1 MSITAGLQNFI
12 YLKIICVERPLFVWY
27 NVPVKMNLKTGVVKM
42 KKLLSLLLVIC
53 MCLCMG
59 ACGSKDTN
67 SDDKTPQKNAGQD
80 VTNPSGEKEKD
91 ADAKGTDG
99 STEEPVNIEELPA
112 DEHTTSFF
120 KKLPEEMYF
129 SSGVGGW
136 ATVLTINPN
145 GTFKGEFH
153 DSEMGVTG
161 DKFPNGT
168 YYRCS
173 FTGQFSTPIPLDQ
186 YTYISTVEN
195 LTIQTPVGEITYEDG
210 VKYENSTPYGLENA
224 KEVVFYL
231 PGAPAN
237 TLSDSFLSWVTPH
250 YTVGD
255 SLPEGVYGMY
265 SFNDEAGFVG
275 KK

>member
-1 MSITAGLQNFI
+1 
-12 YLKIICVERPLFVWY
+12 
-27 NVPVKMNLKTGVVKM
+27 M
-42 KKLLSLLLVIC
+42 KKLLSLVLVIC
-53 MCLCMG
+53 MCLCVS
-59 ACGSKDTN
+59 ACGNKDN
-67 SDDKTPQKNAGQD
+67 STDSKTPETNTKQD
-80 VTNPSGEKEKD
+80 TTEPSAKEKKSTDSID
-91 ADAKGTDG
+91 ADG
-99 STEEPVNIEELPA
+99 STDKPVKIEELPA

-120 KKLPEEMYF
+120 KKLPQEMYF
-129 SSGVGGW
+129 SSGAGGW
-136 ATVLTINPN
+136 ATVLAINPN
-145 GTFKGEFH
+145 GTFYGEYH

-161 DKFPNGT
+161 DDFPNGT

-195 LTIQTPVGEITYEDG
+195 LDIKTPVGEVTYKEG
-210 VKYENSTPYGLENA
+210 VKYENTTPYGLENA

-237 TLSDSFLSWVTPH
+237 TLSDSFLTWVTPH
-250 YTVGD
+250 YSVGD
-255 SLPEGVYGMY
+255 SLPDGVYGMY